1 MSIFIFV
8 WVPFFGRPYDV
19 LSSVFCAFR
28 YVVFLS
34 FGFSPSGAVMVFVPR
49 AFWCFL
55 CVFFVSFGFPSLGVT
70 VLFFPSVF

>member
-34 FGFSPSGAVMVFVPR
+34 FGFSPSGAVMVF
-49 AFWCFL
+49 FL
-55 CVFFVSFGFPSLGVT
+55 
-70 VLFFPSVF
+70 VLFGAFCVYLLFLLDSLP